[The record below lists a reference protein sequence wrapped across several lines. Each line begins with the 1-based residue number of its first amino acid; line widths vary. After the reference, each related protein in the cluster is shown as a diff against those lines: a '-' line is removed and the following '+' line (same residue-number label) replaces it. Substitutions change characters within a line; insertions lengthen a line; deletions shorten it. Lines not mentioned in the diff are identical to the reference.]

1 MISITKQQL
10 DLLIALQENE
20 REEARLNE
28 ELKGMPEKKAQMEAS
43 LEAFEQDIQTRQERV
58 SAFKKDYRAYDNEL
72 ELNQS
77 RIKKREVQLHSV
89 KTNKEYQSLLKEI
102 DDIRASNSR
111 LEDAS
116 LQCLDDM
123 DSAEKELKEKTRE
136 YENRRK
142 QIEQEKQELDK
153 AALDLEERIRQLKF
167 ESEAIIE
174 KLDPDLVKKYRQTR
188 DRGGGVGLVQVENAV
203 CKGCHLNIPPQMY
216 NELQRGNE
224 LKMCPHCHRLIFV
237 L

>member
-89 KTNKEYQSLLKEI
+89 KTNKEYQALLKEI

-153 AALDLEERIRQLKF
+153 AALDLEERIRQLKS

>member
-153 AALDLEERIRQLKF
+153 AALDLEERIRQLKS

>member
-43 LEAFEQDIQTRQERV
+43 LEAFEQDIQTRQERM

-167 ESEAIIE
+167 ESEAIIA

>member
-43 LEAFEQDIQTRQERV
+43 LEAFEQDIQTRQEQM